1 MSFLFQNARWLT
13 ATGLLY
19 FCSCFGQTFFISLFA
34 GEIRQAFN
42 LSHGDWGFIYSG
54 GTLASAIAM
63 LCFGG
68 YIDKYKITMNIKIV
82 IISLSLVCL
91 AMTFVDLVWILPLII
106 FGLRFFGQGMLI
118 HIPAVAIGKWYGKN
132 KGKAIS
138 LSIMGFS
145 IGEAI
150 FPVIFV
156 SLIMLIGWRNS
167 WLVGTVILLLIL
179 PIIIKLLS
187 NERTPNSKQEYLSD
201 QVGMESKHWKR
212 KDVLKN
218 WVFWA
223 VIIPFLIPPIF
234 STAFFFNMVHLTE
247 VKNWSLI
254 TFTSLFPFYTG
265 MSILT
270 TLTSGWMLDKFGVE
284 KILPFYLLPMAIGLL
299 IFSYSNTYLT
309 AAIGFGF
316 LGMTQGL
323 AMTIGGTFW
332 PTYYG
337 TKNLGSVRSL
347 STSTM
352 VFGTAIGPAIVGK
365 LLDID
370 VNYNFILLVM
380 SVLAV
385 IASLSLW
392 ITMLKAPQLLPSKQK

>member
-1 MSFLFQNARWLT
+1 MNFLFQNARWLIAT
-13 ATGLLY
+13 ALLY

-42 LSHGDWGFIYSG
+42 LSHGEWGFIYSG

-68 YIDKYKITMNIKIV
+68 YVDKYKITLNIKIV

-91 AMTFVDLVWILPLII
+91 TMTFVSLVWLLPLII

-132 KGKAIS
+132 KGKALS

-156 SLIMLIGWRNS
+156 SLFMLIGWRNS
-167 WLVGTVILLLIL
+167 WLVGTVILLFIL

-187 NERTPNSKQEYLSD
+187 NERVPNSKQENLSD
-201 QVGMESKHWKR
+201 QFGMGSKHWKR
-212 KDVLKN
+212 RDVLKN

-265 MSILT
+265 MSIIT
-270 TLTSGWMLDKFGVE
+270 TLASGWMLDKFGVE
-284 KILPFYLLPMAIGLL
+284 KILPFYLIPMATGLL

-352 VFGTAIGPAIVGK
+352 VFGTAIGPAVVGK

-370 VNYNFILLVM
+370 VNYNFILLGM

>member
-1 MSFLFQNARWLT
+1 MDKP
-13 ATGLLY
+13 
-19 FCSCFGQTFFISLFA
+19 SL
-34 GEIRQAFN
+34 IRQAFN

-187 NERTPNSKQEYLSD
+187 NERTPNSKQEDLSD

-265 MSILT
+265 MSIIT
-270 TLTSGWMLDKFGVE
+270 TLASGWMLDKFGVE
-284 KILPFYLLPMAIGLL
+284 KILPFYLIPMATGLL

-309 AAIGFGF
+309 AAIGFSF

-352 VFGTAIGPAIVGK
+352 VFGTAIGPAVVGK

-370 VNYNFILLVM
+370 VNYNFILLGM

>member
-1 MSFLFQNARWLT
+1 MNFLFQNARWLIAT
-13 ATGLLY
+13 ALLY

-42 LSHGDWGFIYSG
+42 LSHGEWGFIYSG

-68 YIDKYKITMNIKIV
+68 YVDKYKITLNIKIV

-91 AMTFVDLVWILPLII
+91 TMTFVSLVWLLPLII

-132 KGKAIS
+132 KGKALS

-145 IGEAI
+145 VGEAI

-156 SLIMLIGWRNS
+156 SLFMLIGWRNS
-167 WLVGTVILLLIL
+167 WLVGTVILLFIL
-179 PIIIKLLS
+179 PIIITLLS
-187 NERTPNSKQEYLSD
+187 NERVPNSKQENLSD
-201 QVGMESKHWKR
+201 QFGMGSKHWKR
-212 KDVLKN
+212 RDVLKN

-265 MSILT
+265 MSIIT
-270 TLTSGWMLDKFGVE
+270 TLASGWMLDKFGVE
-284 KILPFYLLPMAIGLL
+284 KILPFYLIPMATGLL

-309 AAIGFGF
+309 AAIGFSF

-352 VFGTAIGPAIVGK
+352 VFGTAIGPAVVGK

-370 VNYNFILLVM
+370 VNYNFILLGM

>member
-1 MSFLFQNARWLT
+1 MNFLFQNARWLIAT
-13 ATGLLY
+13 ALLY

-42 LSHGDWGFIYSG
+42 LSHGEWGFIYSG

-68 YIDKYKITMNIKIV
+68 YVDKYKITLNIKIV

-91 AMTFVDLVWILPLII
+91 TMTFVSLVWLLPLII

-132 KGKAIS
+132 KGKALS

-156 SLIMLIGWRNS
+156 SLFMLIGWRNS
-167 WLVGTVILLLIL
+167 WLVGTVILLFIL
-179 PIIIKLLS
+179 PIIITLLS
-187 NERTPNSKQEYLSD
+187 NERVPNSKQENLSD
-201 QVGMESKHWKR
+201 QFGMGSKHWKR
-212 KDVLKN
+212 RDVLKN

-265 MSILT
+265 MSIIT
-270 TLTSGWMLDKFGVE
+270 TLASGWMLDKFGVE
-284 KILPFYLLPMAIGLL
+284 KILPFYLIPMATGLL

-309 AAIGFGF
+309 AAIGFSF

-352 VFGTAIGPAIVGK
+352 VFGTAIGPAVVGK

-370 VNYNFILLVM
+370 VNYNFILLGM

-392 ITMLKAPQLLPSKQK
+392 ITMLKAPQLLPRKQK

>member
-1 MSFLFQNARWLT
+1 MNFILQNARWLAAT
-13 ATGLLY
+13 ALLY

-34 GEIRQAFN
+34 GEIRETFN

-68 YIDKYKITMNIKIV
+68 YIDKYKISLNIKIV
-82 IISLSLVCL
+82 VISLSLICL
-91 AMTFVDLVWILPLII
+91 SMIFINQVWVLPFII

-132 KGKAIS
+132 KGKALS

-150 FPVIFV
+150 LPIIFV
-156 SLIMLIGWRNS
+156 SLIILIGWRNS
-167 WLVGTVILLLIL
+167 WLVGTTILLITL
-179 PIIIKLLS
+179 PIIINLLS
-187 NERTPNSKQEYLSD
+187 NERIPNSSQENIID
-201 QVGMESKHWKR
+201 QVGMGSKHWKR
-212 KDVLKN
+212 KEVLKH
-218 WVFWA
+218 WVFWS

-247 VKNWSLI
+247 IKNWSLI

-270 TLTSGWMLDKFGVE
+270 TLISGWILDKFGVE
-284 KILPFYLLPMAIGLL
+284 KILPFYLIPMAFGLL
-299 IFSYSNTYLT
+299 IFSYSDTYIT
-309 AAIGFGF
+309 AALGFCF

-323 AMTIGGTFW
+323 AMMIGGTFW
-332 PTYYG
+332 PVYYG

-347 STSTM
+347 STSSM
-352 VFGTAIGPAIVGK
+352 VFGTAIGPAVVGK
-365 LLDID
+365 LLDFSI
-370 VNYNFILLVM
+370 NYNLILLGM
-380 SVLAV
+380 SCLAI
-385 IASLSLW
+385 IASVSLW
-392 ITMLKAPQLLPSKQK
+392 FIMLKAPALLPNKKN

>member
-1 MSFLFQNARWLT
+1 MNFLFQNARWLIAT
-13 ATGLLY
+13 ALLY

-42 LSHGDWGFIYSG
+42 LSHGEWGFIYSG

-68 YIDKYKITMNIKIV
+68 YVDKYKITLNIKIV

-91 AMTFVDLVWILPLII
+91 TMTFVSLVWLLPLII

-132 KGKAIS
+132 KGKALS

-156 SLIMLIGWRNS
+156 SLFMLIGWRNS
-167 WLVGTVILLLIL
+167 WLVGTVILLFIL

-187 NERTPNSKQEYLSD
+187 NERVPNSKQENLSD
-201 QVGMESKHWKR
+201 QVGMGSKHWKR

-265 MSILT
+265 MSIIT
-270 TLTSGWMLDKFGVE
+270 TLASGWMLDKFGVE
-284 KILPFYLLPMAIGLL
+284 KILPFYLIPMAAGLL

-309 AAIGFGF
+309 AAIGFSF

-352 VFGTAIGPAIVGK
+352 VFGTAIGPAVVGK

-370 VNYNFILLVM
+370 VNYNFILLGM
-380 SVLAV
+380 SVIAV

>member
-68 YIDKYKITMNIKIV
+68 YVDKYKITLNIKIV

-91 AMTFVDLVWILPLII
+91 TMTFVSLVWLLPLII

-132 KGKAIS
+132 KGKALS

-156 SLIMLIGWRNS
+156 SLFMLIGWKNS
-167 WLVGTVILLLIL
+167 WLVGTVILLFIL
-179 PIIIKLLS
+179 PIIITLLS
-187 NERTPNSKQEYLSD
+187 NERVPNSKQENLSD
-201 QVGMESKHWKR
+201 QFGMGSKHWKR
-212 KDVLKN
+212 RDVLKN

-234 STAFFFNMVHLTE
+234 STSFFFNMVHLTE

-265 MSILT
+265 MSIIT
-270 TLTSGWMLDKFGVE
+270 TLASGWMLDKFGVE
-284 KILPFYLLPMAIGLL
+284 KILPFYLIPMATGLL

-309 AAIGFGF
+309 AAIGFSF

-352 VFGTAIGPAIVGK
+352 VFGTAIGPAVVGK

-370 VNYNFILLVM
+370 VNYNFILLGM
-380 SVLAV
+380 SILAV

>member
-1 MSFLFQNARWLT
+1 MNFILQNARWLAAT
-13 ATGLLY
+13 ALLY

-34 GEIRQAFN
+34 GEIRETFN

-68 YIDKYKITMNIKIV
+68 YIDKYKISLNIKIV
-82 IISLSLVCL
+82 VISLSLICL
-91 AMTFVDLVWILPLII
+91 SMTFINQVWILPFII

-132 KGKAIS
+132 KGKALS

-150 FPVIFV
+150 LPVIFV
-156 SLIMLIGWRNS
+156 SLFILIGWRNS
-167 WLVGTVILLLIL
+167 WLVGTIILFITL
-179 PIIIKLLS
+179 PIIINLLS
-187 NERTPNSKQEYLSD
+187 NERIPNSSQENIID
-201 QVGMESKHWKR
+201 QVGMGSKHWKR
-212 KDVLKN
+212 KEVLKH
-218 WVFWA
+218 WVFWS

-247 VKNWSLI
+247 IKSWSLI

-270 TLTSGWMLDKFGVE
+270 TLISGWILDKFGVE
-284 KILPFYLLPMAIGLL
+284 KILPFYLLPMALGLL
-299 IFSYSNTYLT
+299 VFSYSDTYMT
-309 AAIGFGF
+309 AAIGFSF

-323 AMTIGGTFW
+323 AMMIGGTFW
-332 PTYYG
+332 PVYYG

-347 STSTM
+347 STSCM
-352 VFGTAIGPAIVGK
+352 VFGTAIGPAVVGK
-365 LLDID
+365 LLDFSI
-370 VNYNFILLVM
+370 NYNLILLGM
-380 SVLAV
+380 SFLAI
-385 IASLSLW
+385 IASVSLW
-392 ITMLKAPQLLPSKQK
+392 FIMLKAPALLPNKKN

>member
-1 MSFLFQNARWLT
+1 MNFLFQNARWLIAT
-13 ATGLLY
+13 ALLY

-42 LSHGDWGFIYSG
+42 LSHGEWGFIYSG

-68 YIDKYKITMNIKIV
+68 YVDKYKITLNIKIV

-91 AMTFVDLVWILPLII
+91 TMTFVSLVWLLPLII

-132 KGKAIS
+132 KGKALS

-156 SLIMLIGWRNS
+156 SLFMLIGWRNS
-167 WLVGTVILLLIL
+167 WLVGTVILLFIL

-187 NERTPNSKQEYLSD
+187 NERVPNSKQENLSD
-201 QVGMESKHWKR
+201 QFGMGSKHWKR
-212 KDVLKN
+212 RDVLKN

-265 MSILT
+265 MSIIT
-270 TLTSGWMLDKFGVE
+270 TLASGWMLDKFGVD
-284 KILPFYLLPMAIGLL
+284 KILPFYLIPMATGLL

-352 VFGTAIGPAIVGK
+352 VFGTAIGPAVVGK

-370 VNYNFILLVM
+370 VNYNFILLGM

>member
-1 MSFLFQNARWLT
+1 MNFLFQNARWLIAT
-13 ATGLLY
+13 ALLY

-42 LSHGDWGFIYSG
+42 LSHGEWGFIYSG

-68 YIDKYKITMNIKIV
+68 YVDKYKITLNIKIV

-91 AMTFVDLVWILPLII
+91 TMTFVSLVWLLPLII

-132 KGKAIS
+132 KGKALS

-156 SLIMLIGWRNS
+156 SLFMLIGWRNS
-167 WLVGTVILLLIL
+167 WLVGTVILLFIL

-187 NERTPNSKQEYLSD
+187 NERVPNSKQENLSD
-201 QVGMESKHWKR
+201 QFGMGSKHWKR
-212 KDVLKN
+212 RDVLKN

-265 MSILT
+265 MSIIT
-270 TLTSGWMLDKFGVE
+270 TLASGWMLDKFGVE
-284 KILPFYLLPMAIGLL
+284 KILPFYLIPMATGLL

-309 AAIGFGF
+309 AAIGFSF

-352 VFGTAIGPAIVGK
+352 VFGTAIGPAVVGK

-370 VNYNFILLVM
+370 VNYNFILLGM

>member
-1 MSFLFQNARWLT
+1 MNFLFQNARWLIAT
-13 ATGLLY
+13 ALLY

-42 LSHGDWGFIYSG
+42 LSHGEWGFIYSG

-68 YIDKYKITMNIKIV
+68 YVDKYKITLNIKIV

-91 AMTFVDLVWILPLII
+91 TMTFVSLVWFLPLII

-132 KGKAIS
+132 KGKALS

-156 SLIMLIGWRNS
+156 SLFMLIGWRNS
-167 WLVGTVILLLIL
+167 WLVGTVILLFIL

-187 NERTPNSKQEYLSD
+187 NERVPNSKQENLSD
-201 QVGMESKHWKR
+201 QVGMGSKHWKR

-265 MSILT
+265 MSIIT
-270 TLTSGWMLDKFGVE
+270 TLASGWMLDKFGVE
-284 KILPFYLLPMAIGLL
+284 KILPFYLIPMATGLL

-309 AAIGFGF
+309 AAIGFSF

-352 VFGTAIGPAIVGK
+352 VFGTAIGPAVVGK

-370 VNYNFILLVM
+370 VNYNFILLGM

>member
-1 MSFLFQNARWLT
+1 MNFLFQNARWLIAT
-13 ATGLLY
+13 ALLY

-42 LSHGDWGFIYSG
+42 LSHGEWGFIYSG

-68 YIDKYKITMNIKIV
+68 YVDKYKITLNIKIV

-91 AMTFVDLVWILPLII
+91 TMTFVSLVWLLPLII

-132 KGKAIS
+132 KGKALS

-156 SLIMLIGWRNS
+156 SLFMLIGWRNS
-167 WLVGTVILLLIL
+167 WLVGTVVLLFIL

-187 NERTPNSKQEYLSD
+187 NERVPNSKQENLSD
-201 QVGMESKHWKR
+201 QFGMGSKHWKR
-212 KDVLKN
+212 RDVLKN

-265 MSILT
+265 MSIIT
-270 TLTSGWMLDKFGVE
+270 TLASGWMLDKFGVE
-284 KILPFYLLPMAIGLL
+284 KILPFYLIPMATGLL

-352 VFGTAIGPAIVGK
+352 VFGTAIGPAVVGK

-370 VNYNFILLVM
+370 VNYNFILLGM

-392 ITMLKAPQLLPSKQK
+392 ITMLKAPQLLPRKQK

>member
-1 MSFLFQNARWLT
+1 MNFLFQNARWLIAT
-13 ATGLLY
+13 ALLY

-42 LSHGDWGFIYSG
+42 LSHGEWGFIYSG

-68 YIDKYKITMNIKIV
+68 YVDKYKITLNIKIV

-91 AMTFVDLVWILPLII
+91 TMTFVSLVWLLPLII

-132 KGKAIS
+132 KGKALS

-156 SLIMLIGWRNS
+156 SLFMLIGWRNS
-167 WLVGTVILLLIL
+167 WLVGTVILLFIL
-179 PIIIKLLS
+179 PIIITLLS
-187 NERTPNSKQEYLSD
+187 NERVPNSKQENLSD
-201 QVGMESKHWKR
+201 QVGMGSKHWKR
-212 KDVLKN
+212 RDVLKN

-265 MSILT
+265 MSIIT
-270 TLTSGWMLDKFGVE
+270 TLASGWMLDKFGVE
-284 KILPFYLLPMAIGLL
+284 KILPFYLIPMATGLL

-309 AAIGFGF
+309 AAIGFSF

-352 VFGTAIGPAIVGK
+352 VFGTAIGPAVVGK

-370 VNYNFILLVM
+370 VNYNFILLGM

>member
-1 MSFLFQNARWLT
+1 MNFILQNARWLAAT
-13 ATGLLY
+13 ALLY
-19 FCSCFGQTFFISLFA
+19 FCSSFGQTFFISLFA
-34 GEIRQAFN
+34 GEIREAFN

-68 YIDKYKITMNIKIV
+68 YVDKYKISLNIKIV
-82 IISLSLVCL
+82 VISLSLICL
-91 AMTFVDLVWILPLII
+91 AMTFVKQVWILPFII

-132 KGKAIS
+132 KGKALS

-150 FPVIFV
+150 LPVIFV
-156 SLIMLIGWRNS
+156 SLFILIGWRNS
-167 WLVGTVILLLIL
+167 WLVGTIILFITL
-179 PIIIKLLS
+179 PIIINLLS
-187 NERTPNSKQEYLSD
+187 NERIPNSSQENIID
-201 QVGMESKHWKR
+201 QVGMGSKHWKR
-212 KDVLKN
+212 KEVLKH
-218 WVFWA
+218 WVFWS

-247 VKNWSLI
+247 IKNWSLI

-270 TLTSGWMLDKFGVE
+270 TLISGWILDKFGVE
-284 KILPFYLLPMAIGLL
+284 KILPFYLLPMALGLL
-299 IFSYSNTYLT
+299 VFSYSDTYMT
-309 AAIGFGF
+309 AAIGFSF

-323 AMTIGGTFW
+323 AMMIGGTFW
-332 PTYYG
+332 PVYYG

-347 STSTM
+347 STSCM
-352 VFGTAIGPAIVGK
+352 VFGTAIGPAVVGK
-365 LLDID
+365 LLDFSI
-370 VNYNFILLVM
+370 NYNLILLGM
-380 SVLAV
+380 SFLAI
-385 IASLSLW
+385 IASVSLW
-392 ITMLKAPQLLPSKQK
+392 FIMLKAPALLPNKKN

>member
-1 MSFLFQNARWLT
+1 MNFLFQNARWLT

-187 NERTPNSKQEYLSD
+187 NERTPNSKQEDLSD

-284 KILPFYLLPMAIGLL
+284 KILPYYLLPMATGLL

-309 AAIGFGF
+309 AAMGFGF

>member
-187 NERTPNSKQEYLSD
+187 NERTPNSKQEDLSD

-284 KILPFYLLPMAIGLL
+284 KILPYYLLPMATGLL

-309 AAIGFGF
+309 AAMGFGF

-352 VFGTAIGPAIVGK
+352 VFGTAIGPAVVGK

-370 VNYNFILLVM
+370 VNYNFILLGM
-380 SVLAV
+380 SILAV

>member
-1 MSFLFQNARWLT
+1 MNFLFQNARWLT

-68 YIDKYKITMNIKIV
+68 YVDKYKITLNIKIV

-91 AMTFVDLVWILPLII
+91 TMTFVNLVWFLPLII

-132 KGKAIS
+132 KGKALS

-156 SLIMLIGWRNS
+156 SLFMLIGWRNS
-167 WLVGTVILLLIL
+167 WLVGTVILLFIL
-179 PIIIKLLS
+179 PVIITLLS
-187 NERTPNSKQEYLSD
+187 NERVPNSKQEDLSD
-201 QVGMESKHWKR
+201 QVGMASKHWKR

-265 MSILT
+265 MSIIT
-270 TLTSGWMLDKFGVE
+270 TLASGWMLDKFGVE
-284 KILPFYLLPMAIGLL
+284 KILPFYLIPMATGLL

-323 AMTIGGTFW
+323 AMIIGGTFW

-352 VFGTAIGPAIVGK
+352 VFGTAIGPAVVGK

-370 VNYNFILLVM
+370 VNYNFILLGM

>member
-1 MSFLFQNARWLT
+1 MNFILQNARWLAAT
-13 ATGLLY
+13 ALLY

-34 GEIRQAFN
+34 GEIRETFN

-54 GTLASAIAM
+54 GTLASAMAM

-68 YIDKYKITMNIKIV
+68 YVDKYKISLNIKIV
-82 IISLSLVCL
+82 VISLSLICL
-91 AMTFVDLVWILPLII
+91 AMTFVKQVWILPFII

-132 KGKAIS
+132 KGKALS

-150 FPVIFV
+150 LPVIFV
-156 SLIMLIGWRNS
+156 SLFILIGWRNS
-167 WLVGTVILLLIL
+167 WLVGTIILFITL
-179 PIIIKLLS
+179 PIIINLLS
-187 NERTPNSKQEYLSD
+187 NERIPNSSQENIID
-201 QVGMESKHWKR
+201 QVGMGSKHWKR
-212 KDVLKN
+212 KEVLKH
-218 WVFWA
+218 WVFWS

-247 VKNWSLI
+247 IKSWSLI

-270 TLTSGWMLDKFGVE
+270 TLISGWILDKFGVE
-284 KILPFYLLPMAIGLL
+284 KILPFYLLPMALGLL
-299 IFSYSNTYLT
+299 VFSYSDTYMT
-309 AAIGFGF
+309 AAIGFSF

-323 AMTIGGTFW
+323 AMMIGGTFW
-332 PTYYG
+332 PVYYG

-347 STSTM
+347 STSCM
-352 VFGTAIGPAIVGK
+352 VFGTAIGPAVVGK
-365 LLDID
+365 LLDFSI
-370 VNYNFILLVM
+370 NYNLILLGM
-380 SVLAV
+380 SFLAI
-385 IASLSLW
+385 IASVSLW
-392 ITMLKAPQLLPSKQK
+392 FIMLKAPALLPNKKN

>member
-1 MSFLFQNARWLT
+1 MNFLFQNARWLIAT
-13 ATGLLY
+13 ALLY

-42 LSHGDWGFIYSG
+42 LSHGEWGFIYSG

-68 YIDKYKITMNIKIV
+68 YVDKYKITLNIKIV

-91 AMTFVDLVWILPLII
+91 TMTFVDLVWILPLII

-132 KGKAIS
+132 KGKALS

-156 SLIMLIGWRNS
+156 SLFMLIGWRNS

-179 PIIIKLLS
+179 PIIITLLS
-187 NERTPNSKQEYLSD
+187 NERVPNSKQENLSD
-201 QVGMESKHWKR
+201 QVGMGSKHWKR

-265 MSILT
+265 MSIIT
-270 TLTSGWMLDKFGVE
+270 TLASGWMLDKFGVE
-284 KILPFYLLPMAIGLL
+284 KILPFYLIPMAAGLL

-352 VFGTAIGPAIVGK
+352 VFGTAIGPAVVGK

-370 VNYNFILLVM
+370 VNYNFILLGM

>member
-1 MSFLFQNARWLT
+1 MNFLFQNARWLT

-68 YIDKYKITMNIKIV
+68 YVDKYKITLNIKIV

-91 AMTFVDLVWILPLII
+91 TMTFVNLVWFLPLII
-106 FGLRFFGQGMLI
+106 FGLRFFGQGMLT

-132 KGKAIS
+132 KGKALS

-156 SLIMLIGWRNS
+156 SLFMLIGWRNS
-167 WLVGTVILLLIL
+167 WLVGTVILLFIL
-179 PIIIKLLS
+179 PVIITLLS
-187 NERTPNSKQEYLSD
+187 NERVPNSKQEDLSD
-201 QVGMESKHWKR
+201 QVGMASKHWKR

-270 TLTSGWMLDKFGVE
+270 TLTSGWILDKFGVE
-284 KILPFYLLPMAIGLL
+284 KILPFYLIPMATGLL

-352 VFGTAIGPAIVGK
+352 VFGTAIGPAVVGK

-370 VNYNFILLVM
+370 VNYNFILLGM

-392 ITMLKAPQLLPSKQK
+392 ITMLKTPQLLPSKQK

>member
-1 MSFLFQNARWLT
+1 MNFILQNARWLAAT
-13 ATGLLY
+13 ALLY
-19 FCSCFGQTFFISLFA
+19 FCSSFGQTFFISLFA
-34 GEIRQAFN
+34 GEIREAFN

-68 YIDKYKITMNIKIV
+68 YIDKYKISLNIKIV
-82 IISLSLVCL
+82 VISLSLICL
-91 AMTFVDLVWILPLII
+91 SMTFINQVWILPFII

-132 KGKAIS
+132 KGKALS

-150 FPVIFV
+150 LPIIFV
-156 SLIMLIGWRNS
+156 SLIILIGWRNS
-167 WLVGTVILLLIL
+167 WLVGTTILLITL
-179 PIIIKLLS
+179 PIIINLLS
-187 NERTPNSKQEYLSD
+187 NERTPNSSQENIID
-201 QVGMESKHWKR
+201 QVGMGSKHWER
-212 KDVLKN
+212 KEVLKH
-218 WVFWA
+218 WVFWS

-247 VKNWSLI
+247 IKNWSLI

-270 TLTSGWMLDKFGVE
+270 TLISGWILDKFGVE
-284 KILPFYLLPMAIGLL
+284 KILPFYLIPMAFGLL
-299 IFSYSNTYLT
+299 IFSYSDTYIT
-309 AAIGFGF
+309 AALGFCF

-323 AMTIGGTFW
+323 AMMIGGTFW
-332 PTYYG
+332 PVYYG

-347 STSTM
+347 STSSM
-352 VFGTAIGPAIVGK
+352 VFGTAIGPAVVGK
-365 LLDID
+365 LLDFSI
-370 VNYNFILLVM
+370 NYNLILLGM
-380 SVLAV
+380 SCLAI
-385 IASLSLW
+385 IASVSLW
-392 ITMLKAPQLLPSKQK
+392 FIMLKAPALLPNKKN

>member
-1 MSFLFQNARWLT
+1 MNFILQNVRWLAAT
-13 ATGLLY
+13 ALLY
-19 FCSCFGQTFFISLFA
+19 FCSSFGQTFFISLFA
-34 GEIRQAFN
+34 GEIREAFN

-68 YIDKYKITMNIKIV
+68 YVDKYKISLNIKIV
-82 IISLSLVCL
+82 VISLSLICL
-91 AMTFVDLVWILPLII
+91 AMTFVKQVWILPFII

-132 KGKAIS
+132 KGKALS

-150 FPVIFV
+150 LPVIFV
-156 SLIMLIGWRNS
+156 SLFILIGWRNS
-167 WLVGTVILLLIL
+167 WLVGTIILLITL
-179 PIIIKLLS
+179 PIIINLLS
-187 NERTPNSKQEYLSD
+187 NERIPNSSQENIID
-201 QVGMESKHWKR
+201 QVGMGSKHWKR
-212 KDVLKN
+212 KEVLKH
-218 WVFWA
+218 WVFWS

-247 VKNWSLI
+247 IKSWSLI

-270 TLTSGWMLDKFGVE
+270 TLISGWILDKFGVE
-284 KILPFYLLPMAIGLL
+284 KILPFYLLPMALGLL
-299 IFSYSNTYLT
+299 VFSYSDTYMT
-309 AAIGFGF
+309 AAIGFSF

-323 AMTIGGTFW
+323 AMMIGGTFW
-332 PTYYG
+332 PVYYG

-347 STSTM
+347 STSCM
-352 VFGTAIGPAIVGK
+352 VFGTAIGPAVVGK
-365 LLDID
+365 LLDFSI
-370 VNYNFILLVM
+370 NYNLILLGM
-380 SVLAV
+380 SFLAI
-385 IASLSLW
+385 IASVCLW
-392 ITMLKAPQLLPSKQK
+392 FIMLKAPALLPNKKN

>member
-187 NERTPNSKQEYLSD
+187 NERTPNSKQEDLSD

-223 VIIPFLIPPIF
+223 VIIPFLIPP
-234 STAFFFNMVHLTE
+234 
-247 VKNWSLI
+247 
-254 TFTSLFPFYTG
+254 
-265 MSILT
+265 
-270 TLTSGWMLDKFGVE
+270 
-284 KILPFYLLPMAIGLL
+284 
-299 IFSYSNTYLT
+299 
-309 AAIGFGF
+309 
-316 LGMTQGL
+316 
-323 AMTIGGTFW
+323 
-332 PTYYG
+332 
-337 TKNLGSVRSL
+337 
-347 STSTM
+347 
-352 VFGTAIGPAIVGK
+352 
-365 LLDID
+365 
-370 VNYNFILLVM
+370 
-380 SVLAV
+380 
-385 IASLSLW
+385 
-392 ITMLKAPQLLPSKQK
+392 

>member
-1 MSFLFQNARWLT
+1 MNFLFQNARWLIAT
-13 ATGLLY
+13 ALLY

-42 LSHGDWGFIYSG
+42 LSHGEWGFIYSG

-68 YIDKYKITMNIKIV
+68 YVDKYKITLNIKIV
-82 IISLSLVCL
+82 IISLSLVCFTM
-91 AMTFVDLVWILPLII
+91 AFVSLVWLLPLII

-132 KGKAIS
+132 KGKALS

-156 SLIMLIGWRNS
+156 SLFMLIGWRNS
-167 WLVGTVILLLIL
+167 WLVGTVILLFIL

-187 NERTPNSKQEYLSD
+187 NERVPNSKQENLSD
-201 QVGMESKHWKR
+201 QFGMGSKHWKR
-212 KDVLKN
+212 RDVLKN

-265 MSILT
+265 MSIIT
-270 TLTSGWMLDKFGVE
+270 TLASGWMLDKFGVE
-284 KILPFYLLPMAIGLL
+284 KILPFYLIPMATGLL

-309 AAIGFGF
+309 AAIGFSF

-352 VFGTAIGPAIVGK
+352 VFGTAIGPAVVGK

-370 VNYNFILLVM
+370 VNYNFILLGM